1 MQKWKR
7 RIGFGLFLI
16 ALMILV
22 IGIMQFA
29 ENSEDM
35 KYPTIF
41 LIGMIGAVLI
51 WFREINKERK
61 RLIDDSYR
69 RKNK

>member
-1 MQKWKR
+1 MKKWKR
-7 RIGFGLFLI
+7 RIGFGIFLI
-16 ALMILV
+16 ALFIGMIIV
-22 IGIMQFA
+22 MQFA

-61 RLIDDSYR
+61 RIADDTFK
-69 RKNK
+69 RKNQ

>member
-7 RIGFGLFLI
+7 RIAFGIFLI
-16 ALMILV
+16 GLMIGTIV
-22 IGIMQFA
+22 IMQFA

-61 RLIDDSYR
+61 RLIDDTYR

>member
-1 MQKWKR
+1 M
-7 RIGFGLFLI
+7 IGTI
-16 ALMILV
+16 V
-22 IGIMQFA
+22 IMQFA

-61 RLIDDSYR
+61 RLIDDTYR